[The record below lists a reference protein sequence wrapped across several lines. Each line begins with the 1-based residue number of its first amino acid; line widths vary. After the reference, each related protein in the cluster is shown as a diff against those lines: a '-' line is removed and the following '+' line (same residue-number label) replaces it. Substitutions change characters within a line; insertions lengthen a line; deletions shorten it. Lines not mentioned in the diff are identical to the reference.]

1 MPCPGRRRIVAPNR
15 TLVVRA
21 VVSEVEKTGRA
32 PIGAGSSDAP
42 AIITPLYVLSSRMT
56 TSTSPYQT
64 RFRPSEPTLVQT
76 KKRPG
81 IVPIEGREKGMRSAS
96 ILVVDDDP
104 DILNALSEVMTE
116 EGFVVRIARDGQE
129 ALNLVETAPPGLILL
144 DLRMPVMDGREF
156 GTRIR
161 SCPDWANIPIIILSA
176 DQNAGSTARDL
187 DAVGYL
193 GKPFELNALLGL
205 VHSVLPPVAA

>member
-1 MPCPGRRRIVAPNR
+1 
-15 TLVVRA
+15 
-21 VVSEVEKTGRA
+21 
-32 PIGAGSSDAP
+32 
-42 AIITPLYVLSSRMT
+42 
-56 TSTSPYQT
+56 
-64 RFRPSEPTLVQT
+64 VQT